1 MFLFLA
7 MKQALRFFFLLP
19 YTLNVDAADKLE
31 EREAATFWVRRF
43 NDGTAEQVFSIL
55 ETVLNT
61 FDPDYI

>member
-1 MFLFLA
+1 M
-7 MKQALRFFFLLP
+7 LP
-19 YTLNVDAADKLE
+19 NSLDVGSTE
-31 EREAATFWVRRF
+31 ELEAATFWVRRF